1 MAEHERTNREWLA
14 DLRGPGRERAL
25 ADLRVLLV
33 RGLGYALSD
42 WPGVTEADR
51 EDFAQEALLKI
62 MDKLDTFRD
71 ESRFTTWAQRI
82 AVHGAFSELRRQRW
96 QNVSLQDVLAHSA
109 GDLTLSGVL
118 GDPAPSPERQAMR
131 RQALERVL
139 RLIDEALTER
149 QRQAMVAVVL
159 GGMPL
164 QEVARRMDTNRN
176 ALYKLMHDA
185 RRRLKRCMEAEGVS
199 LATLLET
206 FEP

>member
-1 MAEHERTNREWLA
+1 MAERERTNREWLD
-14 DLRGPGRERAL
+14 DLRGSGREHAL
-25 ADLRVLLV
+25 ADLRALLV

-62 MDKLDTFRD
+62 LDKLGTFRD

-82 AVHGAFSELRRQRW
+82 AVNVAFSELRRQRW
-96 QNVSLQDVLAHSA
+96 QNVSLQDVLAQHA

-118 GDPAPSPERQAMR
+118 GDPAPSPERQAMQ
-131 RQALERVL
+131 RQALGRVL

-149 QRQAMVAVVL
+149 QRRAMVAVVL

-164 QEVARRMDTNRN
+164 QEVARRMGTNRN

-185 RRRLKRCMEAEGVS
+185 RQRLKRCLEAEGVS
-199 LATLLET
+199 LEALLET